1 MVEEVL
7 QYMTQ
12 YHMVEPGDVVIT
24 GVSGGADSVC
34 LLLVLQKLAAELSI
48 SIEAVHINH
57 GIRTEA
63 AGDAEFVRRLCEDR
77 RIPFHLVCA
86 DVETQAKQE
95 KQNTATSLRLQRQ
108 GLDRKLDMLI
118 HDLSTG
124 LIGREEFL
132 YAKEKYR
139 AELNRI
145 LTVEAAQKERIEQMQ
160 KGLSTAQAWVRAMQ
174 EYQRLPAITKEL
186 LDTLVER
193 ISIHEDRSITI
204 QLNYADPFATLRPY
218 HTLTK
223 EAVCCG

>member
-77 RIPFHLVCA
+77 GIPFHLVCA
-86 DVETQAKQE
+86 D
-95 KQNTATSLRLQRQ
+95 
-108 GLDRKLDMLI
+108 
-118 HDLSTG
+118 TG
-124 LIGREEFL
+124 KAGKDVYGRD
-132 YAKEKYR
+132 
-139 AELNRI
+139 
-145 LTVEAAQKERIEQMQ
+145 
-160 KGLSTAQAWVRAMQ
+160 G
-174 EYQRLPAITKEL
+174 TK
-186 LDTLVER
+186 
-193 ISIHEDRSITI
+193 
-204 QLNYADPFATLRPY
+204 DPI
-218 HTLTK
+218 
-223 EAVCCG
+223 

>member
-77 RIPFHLVCA
+77 GIPFHLVCA

-95 KQNTATSLRLQRQ
+95 KMSTEEM
-108 GLDRKLDMLI
+108 GRKI
-118 HDLSTG
+118 
-124 LIGREEFL
+124 R
-132 YAKEKYR
+132 Y
-139 AELNRI
+139 
-145 LTVEAAQKERIEQMQ
+145 EAFR
-160 KGLSTAQAWVRAMQ
+160 
-174 EYQRLPAITKEL
+174 
-186 LDTLVER
+186 
-193 ISIHEDRSITI
+193 HEDRGS
-204 QLNYADPFATLRPY
+204 A
-218 HTLTK
+218 
-223 EAVCCG
+223 

>member
-95 KQNTATSLRLQRQ
+95 KMSTEEMGRKIRYEAFRQ
-108 GLDRKLDMLI
+108 
-118 HDLSTG
+118 
-124 LIGREEFL
+124 
-132 YAKEKYR
+132 
-139 AELNRI
+139 I
-145 LTVEAAQKERIEQMQ
+145 L
-160 KGLSTAQAWVRAMQ
+160 G
-174 EYQRLPAITKEL
+174 
-186 LDTLVER
+186 
-193 ISIHEDRSITI
+193 
-204 QLNYADPFATLRPY
+204 
-218 HTLTK
+218 
-223 EAVCCG
+223 VCGGP